1 MGWETIWWAYKNPIL
16 SETRKL
22 SKIQVIGLKGQEPQP
37 EVVLAGQGWSNLTTT
52 SWIMMFVNSYD
63 KILEEKE
70 KNGEEERK
78 AGRRAMR

>member
-70 KNGEEERK
+70 KMERK
-78 AGRRAMR
+78 KGKQEGRAMR